1 MSTAATSHFR
11 TTETGDLP
19 CPHGTLKLVTV
30 KSPALKARADVT
42 LYIPKQAKGHT
53 DLPVVLLLHGV
64 YGSHW
69 AWALS
74 GNAHTTL
81 QNLIDTGELPP
92 MILAMPSDGLW
103 GDGSGYVPHHGQDFE
118 KWITDDVPQLV
129 SEVTGNQLDAPH
141 FIAGLSMGGFG
152 ALRLG
157 AQFPDRFRAF
167 SGLSSIT
174 ALDQMSQ
181 FIEDPIDAY
190 RTSSDQ
196 PQQQPQSDSV
206 IETIL
211 QNRQSLRPFRFDCG
225 TDDPLLEANRILA
238 NNLERENIPFT
249 YEEFPGGHEWP
260 YWQTHLAKT
269 LQFFGNQL

>member
-1 MSTAATSHFR
+1 MSSPLTSHFR

-19 CPHGTLKLVTV
+19 CPRGTLKFVTV
-30 KSPALKARADVT
+30 KSPALSARADVT
-42 LYIPKQAKGHT
+42 LYIPEQAKGRT

-74 GNAHTTL
+74 GNAHTTV
-81 QNLIDTGELPP
+81 QNLIDAGELPP

-129 SEVTGNQLDAPH
+129 SEVTGNQLDTPH

-152 ALRLG
+152 ALRIG
-157 AQFPDRFRAF
+157 AKFHDRFCAF
-167 SGLSSIT
+167 SGLSSVT
-174 ALDQMSQ
+174 ALDQMSE

-190 RTSSDQ
+190 HTSSGQ
-196 PQQQPQSDSV
+196 PQQQQPGSV

-211 QNRQSLRPFRFDCG
+211 QNRPSLRPFRFDCG

-238 NNLERENIPFT
+238 NKLESENIPFT
-249 YEEFPGGHEWP
+249 YEEFPGGHEWS

-269 LQFFGNQL
+269 LQFFGSQL